1 MKKLT
6 DEQYREFEPQIY
18 RKRRI
23 LSEVLKELWELQ
35 IGEKLLVETNDVEYK
50 KHLTYK
56 EKSVRILGWKAQVQ
70 NKTGRFFKL
79 EKLVTE
85 IL

>member
-6 DEQYREFEPQIY
+6 NEEYGELEPQIY
-18 RKRRI
+18 HKRRI

-35 IGEKLLVETNDVEYK
+35 TGEKLLVETNDVEYG

-56 EKSVRILGWKAQVQ
+56 EKGIRLNG
-70 NKTGRFFKL
+70 
-79 EKLVTE
+79 
-85 IL
+85 